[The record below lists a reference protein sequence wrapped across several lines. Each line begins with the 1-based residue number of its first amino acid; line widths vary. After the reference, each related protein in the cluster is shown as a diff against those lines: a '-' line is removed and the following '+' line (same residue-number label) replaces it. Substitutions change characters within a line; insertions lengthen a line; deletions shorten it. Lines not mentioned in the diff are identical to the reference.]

1 MTPHYK
7 NSIKKT
13 WQTMKEV
20 IGKDKLVNKSLA
32 KYLIF
37 NNRNIFDKKAIA
49 NSFNE
54 YFVNVGLKLASEIPK
69 SQTSYEIIS

>member
-1 MTPHYK
+1 
-7 NSIKKT
+7 
-13 WQTMKEV
+13 MKEV

-37 NNRNIFDKKAIA
+37 NNRNIFDKKTIA

-69 SQTSYEIIS
+69 SQTSFEIIS

>member
-7 NSIKKT
+7 DSIKKT
-13 WQTMKEV
+13 WQTIKEV

-37 NNRNIFDKKAIA
+37 NNRNIFDKKTIA

-54 YFVNVGLKLASEIPK
+54 YFVNVGLKLASEKPK